1 MKLCLQ
7 INTEKNIKQ
16 KATLGTQNDLRPV
29 VTIDKYKGSRIAPT
43 PSGMSPQTHT
53 PINIIIHQTENK
65 DKTSDADFK
74 CFDA

>member
-29 VTIDKYKGSRIAPT
+29 VATDKYKGVELLQP
-43 PSGMSPQTHT
+43 PQV
-53 PINIIIHQTENK
+53 
-65 DKTSDADFK
+65 
-74 CFDA
+74 